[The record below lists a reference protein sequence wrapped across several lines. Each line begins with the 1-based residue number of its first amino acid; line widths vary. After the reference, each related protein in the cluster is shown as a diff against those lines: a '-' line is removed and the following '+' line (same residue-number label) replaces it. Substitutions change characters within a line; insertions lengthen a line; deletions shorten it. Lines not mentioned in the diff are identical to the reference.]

1 MLSVIRS
8 LIPPLLSLL
17 LLIFGSGLF
26 STFVSIRLEMSGFD
40 VEVIGIVTSALYV
53 GILIGSLK
61 VGRWIAF
68 LGHVRA
74 FVAFAGISTL
84 LVLLQA
90 LWIDP
95 WYWAFL
101 RFLGGVCMAGVFVV
115 IESWLLI
122 LATPA
127 LRGAILSIYLAV
139 FYAALSAGQLLIN
152 IADPDTLS
160 PFLITAALS
169 ALSILP
175 ISSRQIQ
182 SPKLSETA
190 PMKINHFFKL
200 SPLGFIGGVVSG
212 MLLAAVYG
220 LLPVY
225 ATEIGLPLSQVGTL
239 MAIVIFGGLS
249 LQWPIGRW
257 ADKGNRKLVLNLAS
271 FLSSLTALSIAL
283 QHPIHPISLHL
294 LAWLFGALSFT
305 LYPLSMAYVCE
316 KIQNDQIVP
325 ATGGFVLSYSLG
337 AIAGPLCAAFSMD
350 HLGSPGLFYFLS
362 LITLTLTAFGLYQS
376 KSTTAPEKIGAPPQT
391 PPKD

>member
-1 MLSVIRS
+1 MTPIIRS

-61 VGRWIAF
+61 VGRWISS
-68 LGHVRA
+68 LGHVRSFA
-74 FVAFAGISTL
+74 LFAGISTL

-90 LWIDP
+90 LWVDP

-101 RFLGGVCMAGVFVV
+101 RFLGGICMAGIFVV

-122 LATPA
+122 LATPV

-152 IADPDTLS
+152 ISDPNTLS
-160 PFLITAALS
+160 PFLITAGLS

-175 ISSRQIQ
+175 ISSKQIQ
-182 SPKLSETA
+182 SPKISETA
-190 PMKINHFFKL
+190 PMKLNHFFKL

-212 MLLAAVYG
+212 MLLAAIYG

-225 ATEIGLPLSQVGTL
+225 AAEIGLPLSQIGTL
-239 MAIVIFGGLS
+239 MAIIIFGGLS

-257 ADKGNRKLVLNLAS
+257 ADKGNRKFVLNLAS
-271 FLSSLTALSIAL
+271 FLSALTALSIAL
-283 QHPIHPISLHL
+283 QHPIHPLSLNL

-325 ATGGFVLSYSLG
+325 ATGGFVLSYGLG

-362 LITLTLTAFGLYQS
+362 LITFILSAFGIYRP
-376 KSTTAPEKIGAPPQT
+376 KPVVTEEVGTPPQT